1 MTPIVTSRGGSRV
14 RECRC
19 SRFVKDAFLCGV
31 CVGSLR
37 SLLAR
42 VPGLLADLRVTAA
55 RLDHVVSVSSVRSR
69 VSGRPLPVNFDAVQ
83 AAAELVRA
91 VGVWRPGNA
100 RLIAR
105 RLDAVA
111 VFDRVEAAVLN
122 GLAVVDLPPELVHV
136 GACGAFWEGQEC
148 FQELFVAADASQV
161 ACEVCGR
168 VWGVQERKDNA
179 LRSAWNVL
187 APARVVV
194 EALRSQCVMITTK
207 SLQNWEQLGHVSRLC
222 DVESR
227 VCGYRVADVYAVAQR
242 MAARRRK
249 SA

>member
-1 MTPIVTSRGGSRV
+1 MTPSVTSRGGSQV

-19 SRFVKDAFLCGV
+19 SRSAGNAFLCSV
-31 CVGSLR
+31 CVASLR
-37 SLLAR
+37 KFLER

-55 RLDHVVSVSSVRSR
+55 RLDRVVSVSSVRAR

-83 AAAELVRA
+83 AAADLASVAR
-91 VGVWRPGNA
+91 GLRPANA

-105 RLDAVA
+105 RPDAVA
-111 VFDRVEAAVLN
+111 VFDRVEAAVLA

-136 GACGAFWEGQEC
+136 GACGAVWEGQEC
-148 FQELFVAADASQV
+148 FQELFVAADASEV

-168 VWGVQERKDNA
+168 VWGVQERRDNA

-194 EALRSQCVMITTK
+194 EALRSQGVMITAK

-222 DVESR
+222 DVASR
-227 VCGYRVADVYAVAQR
+227 NCGYRVADVYVVAQR